1 VFEPIKN
8 KISWIVYGKEEEREG
23 EGKKKKKKD
32 RLKES

>member
-1 VFEPIKN
+1 MSVN

-23 EGKKKKKKD
+23 EGEKKKKKD